1 MMMFPAT
8 TTSLPNFFT
17 PRRLL
22 TLSRP
27 FLTLP
32 CPFLCAM
39 RLSGFFRGFRC
50 LGLLGFRRFP
60 AQVDAGDLDP
70 RQLPAVA
77 NRAVVTLPA
86 TIFEGDDLLVFA
98 LLYYFTGDGRAFDE
112 GVALGLLVAVAM
124 EKHIG
129 KNAFLAR
136 LFIEKVDIDDISFR
150 DTVLSAACFDNCV
163 SHTKSR

>member
-39 RLSGFFRGFRC
+39 RLSGFLGEFCRLRLFR
-50 LGLLGFRRFP
+50 LGSFA
-60 AQVDAGDLDP
+60 AQVDAGNLDP
-70 RQLPAVA
+70 RQLPSVPD
-77 NRAVVTLPA
+77 RAVIALSA
-86 TIFEGDDLLVFA
+86 AIFEGDDLLVLT
-98 LLYYFTGDGRAFDE
+98 LLDHLTRDGRAFDE
-112 GVALGLLVAVAM
+112 RTAVGLFVAVAV

-129 KNAFLAR
+129 KDAFFPCL
-136 LFIEKVDIDDISFR
+136 LVKKIDIDDVAF
-150 DTVLSAACFDNCV
+150 
-163 SHTKSR
+163 